1 MPSLICCIKLL
12 AFFIRFY
19 ILILLLFLWKLTAVK
34 DEKKGK
40 ADVERKQ
47 EKTWDS
53 YACCEKEVYFD
64 DTIFSANNIGS
75 VYSMSDIPG
84 NRTRS
89 PRLTGKLGEQ
99 DIRFALDS
107 LPVTAGKMKGRVQLL
122 LPDASVSRIHARF
135 VEKEG
140 RTALMDL
147 NSTNGTF
154 INGIG
159 LEQNETMVL
168 EAGDEVRLGSVIL
181 HYEE

>member
-1 MPSLICCIKLL
+1 
-12 AFFIRFY
+12 
-19 ILILLLFLWKLTAVK
+19 
-34 DEKKGK
+34 
-40 ADVERKQ
+40 
-47 EKTWDS
+47 
-53 YACCEKEVYFD
+53 
-64 DTIFSANNIGS
+64 
-75 VYSMSDIPG
+75 
-84 NRTRS
+84 
-89 PRLTGKLGEQ
+89 
-99 DIRFALDS
+99 
-107 LPVTAGKMKGRVQLL
+107 MKGRVQLQ